1 MKNIAGTF
9 LISAEKLSQCP
20 NYILPEFPL
29 LGRSNVGKSSFI
41 NALANNKKLAK
52 TSNTPG
58 KTRLINF
65 FNFSDKFTIA
75 DLPGYGYAKVSKE
88 VQARWQ
94 KHLEEY
100 LLNRSQI
107 KTLIQL
113 IDSRHDIQ
121 KNDIQMREWV
131 MANNLPIITVAT
143 KMDYI
148 PRSKVESVIAKI
160 RKQFGGT
167 VLPFSATDTRY
178 TEGILT
184 YLLESTATN
193 P

>member
-1 MKNIAGTF
+1 MNQLNASFI
-9 LISAEKLSQCP
+9 ISAEKLSQCP
-20 NYILPEFPL
+20 DFSLPEFPL

-65 FNFSDKFTIA
+65 FNFSDKFTVA
-75 DLPGYGYAKVSKE
+75 DLPGYGYAKISKE
-88 VQARWQ
+88 VQNRWQ

-100 LLNRSQI
+100 LLNRKQI
-107 KTLIQL
+107 ATLIQL

-131 MANNLPIITVAT
+131 EANNLPIITVAT
-143 KMDYI
+143 KIDYVSK
-148 PRSKVESVIAKI
+148 SKVLNVVKNIE
-160 RKQFGGT
+160 KQFGGV
-167 VLPFSATDTRY
+167 VLPFSSVDSRYNEKIFDTLFEY
-178 TEGILT
+178 I
-184 YLLESTATN
+184 N
-193 P
+193 K

>member
-1 MKNIAGTF
+1 MKYLSGTF

-20 NYILPEFPL
+20 NYVLPEFPL

-65 FNFSDKFTIA
+65 FNFSDKFTVA

-88 VQARWQ
+88 VQNRWQ
-94 KHLEEY
+94 KNLEEY
-100 LLNRSQI
+100 LLNRTQI
-107 KTLIQL
+107 CSLIQL
-113 IDSRHDIQ
+113 IDARHDIQ
-121 KNDIQMREWV
+121 KNDLQMREWV
-131 MANNLPIITVAT
+131 NANDLPIITIAT
-143 KMDYI
+143 KIDYV
-148 PRSKVESVIAKI
+148 PKSKVMSVLSKF
-160 RKQFGGT
+160 RKELGGI
-167 VLPFSATDTRY
+167 VLPFSATDSRY
-178 TEGILT
+178 NEGIFET
-184 YLLESTATN
+184 LESLIN